1 MIKALALAAAAALML
16 GACSTS
22 PPEHFY
28 TLSGGVSDMQP
39 AKPVQYYVEVLAVS
53 VPQQVNRK
61 QFVVTSASGRIELRE
76 QQRWAGPLDGEI
88 GQSLSTAVTA
98 GLGAIDV
105 FRTPYPDKLPVYR
118 ISTNVLRFESVMD
131 SHALIDAVW
140 SVRQLSSNQVVTC
153 RTVASEKVGAGYD
166 ELVLGHRRAVQ
177 KIASEMAQ
185 VVRGFGSAS
194 GACPITQ
201 ATTQTTDQ
209 TSAQPN

>member
-1 MIKALALAAAAALML
+1 MIKAIARAASAGLLLLGL

-28 TLSGGVSDMQP
+28 TLSGGVSADMQP
-39 AKPVQYYVEVLAVS
+39 AKPVQYYVEILAVS

-61 QFVVTSASGRIELRE
+61 QFVVTSTSGRIELRE

-98 GLGAIDV
+98 DLGAIDV
-105 FRTPYPDKLPVYR
+105 FRTPYPDQLPVYR

-140 SVRQLSSNQVVTC
+140 SVRQLSTRKVVTC

-177 KIASEMAQ
+177 KIAGEMAQ

-194 GACPITQ
+194 AVCPITQ
-201 ATTQTTDQ
+201 ETPQA
-209 TSAQPN
+209 N